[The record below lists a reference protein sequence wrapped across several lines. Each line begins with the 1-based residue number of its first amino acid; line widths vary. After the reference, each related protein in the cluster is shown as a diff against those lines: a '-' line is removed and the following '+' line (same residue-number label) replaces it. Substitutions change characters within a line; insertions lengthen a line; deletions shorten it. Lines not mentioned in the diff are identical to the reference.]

1 MCKKKREEEY
11 FGENY
16 HYIWSD
22 NWHIEGNQA
31 WFMAGWLD
39 LLFQFDFHTKETTLV
54 DWISSQKE
62 CKFRQHPRCIKRGNV
77 ILCLPDEGTDIWFY
91 HLSDQTWTYVSVENP
106 DSLRLGCYQAWCVNR
121 QVFIVSTGLKQMIEL
136 DLEKEEITG
145 YYDFPVKGQSQIS
158 ESIQIGSSI
167 YTVVSSPVRICR
179 FDWED
184 KSIKLYEV
192 PEIQDFIRTFCFDGH
207 RFWMTGTTKNIYIW
221 EEETGNVTC
230 LNDFPP
236 DFGVWN
242 FKGNRENLL
251 NPVEKSEN
259 GPLFLFSLSAGK
271 FIWLIPF
278 QTNEIL
284 YIDRDTFQVKKFP
297 VKGEEQTEND
307 INNQLLQHKYLLEY
321 VRENRYIGL
330 FSLKNKWIFE
340 IDSVNLTYEIMN
352 YKFQMESRVHELII
366 KDIMRKKNIIYEQE
380 AADLSDWMKGLERE
394 GGKKNTEKKEK
405 SIGKQTYHKVIIVR
419 GEKEYAGS

>member
-1 MCKKKREEEY
+1 M
-11 FGENY
+11 
-16 HYIWSD
+16 
-22 NWHIEGNQA
+22 
-31 WFMAGWLD
+31 
-39 LLFQFDFHTKETTLV
+39 
-54 DWISSQKE
+54 
-62 CKFRQHPRCIKRGNV
+62 
-77 ILCLPDEGTDIWFY
+77 
-91 HLSDQTWTYVSVENP
+91 
-106 DSLRLGCYQAWCVNR
+106 
-121 QVFIVSTGLKQMIEL
+121 
-136 DLEKEEITG
+136 
-145 YYDFPVKGQSQIS
+145 
-158 ESIQIGSSI
+158 
-167 YTVVSSPVRICR
+167 
-179 FDWED
+179 
-184 KSIKLYEV
+184 
-192 PEIQDFIRTFCFDGH
+192 
-207 RFWMTGTTKNIYIW
+207 
-221 EEETGNVTC
+221 
-230 LNDFPP
+230 
-236 DFGVWN
+236 
-242 FKGNRENLL
+242 L

-297 VKGEEQTEND
+297 VKEEEQTEND

-366 KDIMRKKNIIYEQE
+366 KDIMRKKNMIYEQE